1 VGGLFFLVPRL
12 EFPSIGLSPTTG
24 LNERKGDIPPTI
36 EAAAFLRFDFSEFHC
51 KSHRLLSD

>member
-36 EAAAFLRFDFSEFHC
+36 EATAFLRFGFSEFHR
-51 KSHRLLSD
+51 KSHRLL